1 MIKAREVDGLLPS
14 RRKAQLTLLTGTNE
28 GAPQIVGRGDDVRM
42 KPGIE

>member
-1 MIKAREVDGLLPS
+1 MRAWMSS
-14 RRKAQLTLLTGTNE
+14 RQFYP